1 MDTTFI
7 PSRGRS
13 SNCNTHRNLEAFD
26 IHNWVYVVEPDDY
39 WAYVRRLRDDG
50 VYEPESHVYAFD
62 LERFKSPRD
71 ADHPDGF
78 DYCDDLGWQPGLT
91 TGPGPA
97 RNALHQLAIDMGLK
111 HYWMMDDDIQSFTID
126 AFFFQKNI
134 WTKDIAN
141 GGVREK
147 RMSLND
153 IFCLYQRFLD
163 KFENIGLAEIDKQG
177 LVQNHRKNSQFS
189 VNCKTYTC
197 IRFRTDGPK
206 IPWRSRFNDDVTI
219 SLDYEKRGF
228 VNVSSK
234 ILAYQTPDTQAQKGG
249 MTEAFHQ
256 EGTLR
261 KVKYLVKSYPETT
274 FAILKFGRI
283 HHFVDYSKFRQRLA
297 RKPGYERIDDLMPES
312 MNPYGTFI
320 PCMEGVTTHKDNE
333 AHWQNIDDALMREYI
348 MEQRKTIPGF
358 AEGSKAVVS
367 RNILPDPNA
376 KPIID
381 DEVKEPDDLDSVP
394 EPEDE
399 VHENVDVDEY

>member
-7 PSRGRS
+7 PSKGRG

-26 IHNWVYVVEPDDY
+26 IHNWVYIVEPDDY
-39 WAYVRRLRDDG
+39 WSYVRRLRDDG

-71 ADHPDGF
+71 ANHPDGF

-111 HYWMMDDDIQSFTID
+111 HYWMMDDDIQSFTVD

-147 RMSLND
+147 RLSLND

-163 KFENIGLAEIDKQG
+163 KFDNIGLAEIDKQG

-234 ILAYQTPDTQAQKGG
+234 ILAYQTPDTQSQKGG

-283 HHFVDYSKFRQRLA
+283 HHLVDYSKFRQRLA

-320 PCMEGVTTHKDNE
+320 PYLEGVTTHKDKE

-358 AEGSKAVVS
+358 AEGSKAVVPRS
-367 RNILPDPNA
+367 LLPDPNA
-376 KPIID
+376 KPIVD
-381 DEVKEPDDLDSVP
+381 DEVEELDELDSAPEPD
-394 EPEDE
+394 DE